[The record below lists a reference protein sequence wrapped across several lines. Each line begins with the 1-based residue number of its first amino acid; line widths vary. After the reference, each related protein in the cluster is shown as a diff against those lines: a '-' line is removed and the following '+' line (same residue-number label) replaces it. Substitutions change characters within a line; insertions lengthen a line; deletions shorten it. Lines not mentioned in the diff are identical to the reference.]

1 MPTPEWGV
9 KVDIEKF
16 SDPSIRYIRTPNNV
30 VLKDS
35 YLNALKGFK
44 NSNEE
49 LYNIDTS
56 DSRSF
61 TIIPNG
67 SVVITN
73 TGSPS
78 YEASKGSSIAA
89 YKFKISP
96 TDEEVLKIFKPQVWI
111 NQKLDEAQGNQF
123 LIDQLYM
130 EAQYMSFWYYEI
142 DAIQDPNDPLL
153 YYGYTKKFEYD
164 SDTYVNHTYDEYD
177 LVVKDKNLSI
187 YHRGGLLYVPMGSIL
202 ANIKEYANHYGA
214 SKLIDNN
221 ESISTKESNYY
232 NYNYYLD
239 TLSPD
244 TSNRSVYV
252 VSRIVEVKPDSND
265 TITIRKGGF
274 VPYSKDEFGAV
285 IENTT
290 TIYNS
295 GLLNRDNPEF
305 SGSIGVLE
313 FQIFVLGSPTN
324 YSSINND
331 RVLSLTSAP
340 LNSNH
345 SILTGSV
352 ESWSRN
358 LNEALPCGNGIVE
371 KDKYKPM
378 SIAYSG
384 RAKMK
389 LELSK
394 FYPNQGAIGVYYG
407 MDKPIA
413 SQVTSDRYIS
423 SGEFFANDNSS
434 VNKYLKY
441 VQLEDRVEEV
451 ITGVIYGKGGWKYR
465 YKGYYASNPDATSRY
480 FVPTSLIIYCTNTA
494 DTSTI
499 SSFYFTYTFSHAPK
513 VDIINCS
520 KSEGSMSYANTTIS
534 TTYSSYKDRVV
545 FSSGIPA
552 THYIMI
558 TGFNDKS
565 VL

>member
-1 MPTPEWGV
+1 MYGQ
-9 KVDIEKF
+9 
-16 SDPSIRYIRTPNNV
+16 NH
-30 VLKDS
+30 
-35 YLNALKGFK
+35 
-44 NSNEE
+44 
-49 LYNIDTS
+49 
-56 DSRSF
+56 
-61 TIIPNG
+61 
-67 SVVITN
+67 
-73 TGSPS
+73 
-78 YEASKGSSIAA
+78 
-89 YKFKISP
+89 
-96 TDEEVLKIFKPQVWI
+96 
-111 NQKLDEAQGNQF
+111 
-123 LIDQLYM
+123 
-130 EAQYMSFWYYEI
+130 EI

-153 YYGYTKKFEYD
+153 YYGYTKKFDYS
-164 SDTYVNHTYDEYD
+164 SDTYVNHSYSEYD
-177 LVVKDKNLSI
+177 LIVKDKNLSI
-187 YHRGGLLYVPMGSIL
+187 YHRGGLLYVPRGSIL
-202 ANIKEYANHYGA
+202 ANIQEYANHYGA

-265 TITIRKGGF
+265 MITIRKGGF
-274 VPYSKDEFGAV
+274 VPYSKDEFGSV
-285 IENTT
+285 VENTT

-331 RVLSLTSAP
+331 RVLSLTSAL

-358 LNEALPCGNGIVE
+358 LNDALPCGNGIVE
-371 KDKYKPM
+371 KDKYESSM
-378 SIAYSG
+378 STAYSG

-413 SQVTSDRYIS
+413 DHVNSDRYIS
-423 SGEFFANDNSS
+423 SGKFFADDNAS

-451 ITGVIYGKGGWKYR
+451 ITGVINGKGGWKYR
-465 YKGYYASNPDATSRY
+465 YKGYYESNPDATSRY

-520 KSEGSMSYANTTIS
+520 KSEGSMSSTNTTIS